1 MRLHLTINWKLFH
14 TADSQPVGQMVA
26 AVKPEGVQV
35 QWTDFCPSGADMLL
49 PDLSRMLEVV
59 RHHVGEHL
67 RDRRYTSFW
76 NENTGIETQVKE
88 LL

>member
-1 MRLHLTINWKLFH
+1 
-14 TADSQPVGQMVA
+14 
-26 AVKPEGVQV
+26 
-35 QWTDFCPSGADMLL
+35 MLL
-49 PDLSRMLEVV
+49 PDLSRMLDVV
-59 RHHVGEHL
+59 RHHVGEYL